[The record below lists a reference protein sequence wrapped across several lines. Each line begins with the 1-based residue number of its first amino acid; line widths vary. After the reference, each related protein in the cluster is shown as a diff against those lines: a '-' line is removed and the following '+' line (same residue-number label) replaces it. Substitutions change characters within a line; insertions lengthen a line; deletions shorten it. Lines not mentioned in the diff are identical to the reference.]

1 MPNTFKTPRHRKTLA
16 AVSISA
22 VTALLLS
29 SCGGAGGDAAEDAAG
44 EGFEYGASQE
54 EVSEVIADLEPVTLT
69 YQPGAS
75 GPNTPTAANAHAFV
89 EAIEERS
96 DGKINF
102 EVAWGQSIANH
113 GEIEDALVDGRID
126 IAFVAMIYQPN
137 EYPVADS
144 FSKLTHYSTPSPLVG
159 EVVSA
164 AMMSDLGWNS
174 DELLAEYEE
183 KGLVPL
189 SPMMSS
195 GDYYTA
201 CSKPGTSLEDWN
213 GRQMRIAGSAH
224 ATIAEGI
231 GATGVSMAYNEL
243 FEAIQRGT
251 VDCTFTQPQ
260 VAGGVGIME
269 AAPYLGI
276 FSDRRMTGSATSGN
290 IAGSNFQSLPLAY
303 QQIVFD
309 AQVDHFHGNL
319 VATMDAARQMVL
331 DTNNAGGEIATFEPE
346 AEAAIQE
353 IQESLVDDMIAEGRL
368 DEGIRDQMQELE
380 EKWTGIV
387 EELGYEDGGS
397 LADLD
402 QWYEDDSIDFRPVSE
417 TLFEEAALS
426 HRPE

>member
-1 MPNTFKTPRHRKTLA
+1 MPFKNKAPLHHRALA
-16 AVSISA
+16 TVSFGA
-22 VTALLLS
+22 AAALVLS
-29 SCGGAGGDAAEDAAG
+29 SCSGSAGGGEAGGSG

-54 EVSEVIADLEPVTLT
+54 EISEVIADLEPVTLT
-69 YQPGAS
+69 YQPGAAS
-75 GPNTPTAANAHAFV
+75 PNTPNAANAHAFV

-102 EVAWGQSIANH
+102 EVAWGQSIAEH
-113 GEIEDALVDGRID
+113 GEIEAALADGRID
-126 IAFVAMIYQPN
+126 IAFVAPIYQPD

-144 FSKLTHYSTPSPLVG
+144 FSKLTHYSAPSPLVG

-174 DELLAEYEE
+174 EELLAEYEE

-189 SPMMSS
+189 SPLMSS

-201 CSKPGTSLEDWN
+201 CGQPGTSLEDWD

-224 ATIAEGI
+224 SAIAEGI
-231 GATGVSMAYNEL
+231 NATGVSMAYNEL

-290 IAGSNFQSLPLAY
+290 IAGSNFQCLPLAY
-303 QQIVFD
+303 QQIIFD
-309 AQVDHFHGNL
+309 AQIEHYHGNL
-319 VATMDAARQMVL
+319 VSTIDAGLQMFNEL
-331 DTNNAGGEIATFEPE
+331 NDAGEEVATFEPDDE
-346 AEAAIQE
+346 ARIQE
-353 IQESLVDDMIAEGRL
+353 IQENLVDDMIAEGRL
-368 DEGIRDQMQELE
+368 DEDIRDQMQELE

-397 LADLD
+397 LAELD
-402 QWYEDDSIDFRPVSE
+402 EWYEAGSVDFRPVSQE
-417 TLFEEAALS
+417 LFEDAALP
-426 HRPE
+426 HRPQ